1 MKGFQLIL
9 QDLVAIWKHK
19 HGRTAFIFLILV
31 PLIYVGFFLAGYWDP
46 YGQLDKLPV
55 AVVNLDEGATIDD
68 ESLHVGDDFI
78 TELKEGKELNFHF
91 VSAKTADKG
100 LKAGDY
106 YMVITI
112 PKDFSKSVTTL
123 MEETPKTAKLSYE
136 INPGKNFV
144 ASQITTTAVEK
155 MKTKIN
161 TSITKF
167 YSESILTKFQDASTG
182 FATAG
187 TGAEQ
192 LYKGATAIQSGSDK
206 LADGIHSLDEGAQK
220 LQTGS
225 TSLSA
230 GQENLSNG
238 AQGLISGS
246 DSLYSGLQQLTGAEQ
261 SLQSGMGQI
270 SQSMT
275 DWSTKNTELVQG
287 QQQAAKAASDL
298 NGQLVQYIKDHPEAK
313 QDSAFQQIIALA
325 ETLSATE
332 TTLAD
337 GQQQV
342 GTAAKKIVTGQTTLQ
357 TSMQSFGTNMTQAT
371 TGAKQLH
378 QGATEFANGFAKWST
393 GFTTLNTGIT
403 ALSNGI
409 NEVSGGFPKLQQG
422 LSSLV
427 VGSNELASKL
437 NSASA
442 KTSTLQS
449 GDATTSMFAQPIEL
463 VESDLSDVPNYGVG
477 IAPYFLSLALFVG
490 GIMASNILP
499 LGRRELLKVTGTVH
513 FINKLGLVYVVGFI
527 QSIIVDI
534 VILLGFKLEVASVPL
549 FFLSSMIVSLT
560 FMTLI
565 LMLIILLGNVG
576 KFIAVTLLVFQLAT
590 CGGTFPG
597 ELGNPILAKIGAF
610 LPMAH
615 SLQGFQEVITLGGWS
630 NLVTQGSLLLIYLLI
645 AFIIAWISSHI
656 QHKDQPTV
664 EIAK

>member
-55 AVVNLDEGATIDD
+55 AVVNLDEGANIDN

-91 VSAKTADKG
+91 VSAKTAQKG

-112 PKDFSKSVTTL
+112 PKDFSKNVTTL

-161 TSITKF
+161 ASITKF

-187 TGAEQ
+187 AGAEK
-192 LYKGATAIQSGSDK
+192 LSKGATDIQSGTDK
-206 LADGIHSLDEGAQK
+206 LADGIQSLDAGAQK
-220 LQTGS
+220 LKTGS
-225 TSLSA
+225 SSLSA
-230 GQENLSNG
+230 GQESLSNG
-238 AQGLISGS
+238 AQGLINGS

-261 SLQSGMGQI
+261 TLQSGIGQM
-270 SQSMT
+270 SESMT
-275 DWSTKNTELVQG
+275 EWSSKNTELVQG
-287 QQQAAKAASDL
+287 QQQAAKAASNL
-298 NGQLVQYIKDHPEAK
+298 SGQLAQYIKDHPEVK
-313 QDSAFQQIIALA
+313 QDSELQQLVALA

-332 TTLAD
+332 TTLTN

-342 GTAAKKIVTGQTTLQ
+342 GAAAKKIAAGQATLE
-357 TSMQSFGTNMTQAT
+357 TSMKTFGTKMTQAT
-371 TGAKQLH
+371 VGAKQLQ
-378 QGATEFANGFAKWST
+378 QGATEFASGFAKWST

-403 ALSNGI
+403 ALSSGI
-409 NEVSGGFPKLQQG
+409 NEVSGGFPKLQNG

-427 VGSNELASKL
+427 VGSNELTAKL
-437 NSASA
+437 NSAA
-442 KTSTLQS
+442 ATTSNLQYD
-449 GDATTSMFAQPIEL
+449 DATTSMFAQPIEL

-513 FINKLGLVYVVGFI
+513 FINKLGLVYVVGLI

-597 ELGNPILAKIGAF
+597 ELGNPILAKIGGF

-615 SLQGFQEVITLGGWS
+615 SLKGFQEVITLGGWS
-630 NLVTQGSLLLIYLLI
+630 NLVTQGSLLLIYLLL

-656 QHKDQPTV
+656 QHKEQPTV

>member
-55 AVVNLDEGATIDD
+55 AVVNLDEGANIDT

-78 TELKEGKELNFHF
+78 AELKEGKELNFHF
-91 VSAKTADKG
+91 VSAKAAQKG
-100 LKAGDY
+100 LKTGDY

-112 PKDFSKSVTTL
+112 PKDFSKNVTTL

-161 TSITKF
+161 ASITKF
-167 YSESILTKFQDASTG
+167 YSQSILTKFQDASTG
-182 FATAG
+182 FATAEA
-187 TGAEQ
+187 GAEK
-192 LYKGATAIQSGSDK
+192 LSKGATDIQSGSDK
-206 LADGIHSLDEGAQK
+206 LADGMQSLDEGAQK
-220 LQTGS
+220 LKAGS

-230 GQENLSNG
+230 GQESLSNG

-246 DSLYSGLQQLTGAEQ
+246 DSLYSGLQQLTKAEQ
-261 SLQSGMGQI
+261 SLQSGMGQM
-270 SQSMT
+270 SQSMA
-275 DWSTKNTELVQG
+275 DWSSKNTELVQA
-287 QQQAAKAASDL
+287 QQQAATTANTL
-298 NGQLVQYIKDHPEAK
+298 REQLAHYIKNHPEAK
-313 QDSAFQQIIALA
+313 QDSELQQMIALA
-325 ETLSATE
+325 EALSTTE
-332 TTLAD
+332 TTITT

-342 GTAAKKIVTGQTTLQ
+342 GVAANKIASGQTTLE
-357 TSMQSFGTNMTQAT
+357 TNMKTFGTNMTQAT
-371 TGAKQLH
+371 VGAKQLQ
-378 QGATEFANGFAKWST
+378 QGASEFAGGFAKWST

-403 ALSNGI
+403 ALSSGI
-409 NEVSGGFPKLQQG
+409 NEVSSGFPKLQNG
-422 LSSLV
+422 LASLV
-427 VGSNELASKL
+427 GGSNELATKL
-437 NSASA
+437 NSAA
-442 KTSTLQS
+442 TKTSNLQYN
-449 GDATTSMFAQPIEL
+449 DATTSMFAQPIEL
-463 VESDLSDVPNYGVG
+463 VESDLSNVPNYGVG

-499 LGRRELLKVTGTVH
+499 LGRRELLKVTGTAH

-549 FFLSSMIVSLT
+549 FFLSSMIVSFT

-615 SLQGFQEVITLGGWS
+615 SLKGFQEVITLGGWS
-630 NLVTQGSLLLIYLLI
+630 NLVTQGALLLIYLLL

>member
-1 MKGFQLIL
+1 MKGFHLIL

-19 HGRTAFIFLILV
+19 HGRTAFIFLMLV

-55 AVVNLDEGATIDD
+55 AVVNLDEGAIIDN
-68 ESLHVGDDFI
+68 EPLHVGDDFI
-78 TELKEGKELNFHF
+78 DELKDGKELNFHF
-91 VSAKTADKG
+91 VSAKTAEKG
-100 LKAGDY
+100 LSAGDY

-112 PKDFSKSVTTL
+112 PKNFSQNVTTL

-136 INPGKNFV
+136 INSGKNFV

-161 TSITKF
+161 ASITKF
-167 YSESILTKFQDASTG
+167 YSESVLTKFQDASTG

-187 TGAEQ
+187 TGAAK
-192 LYKGATAIQSGSDK
+192 LSKGASDIQSGSDK
-206 LADGIHSLDEGAQK
+206 LAAGMQSVDEGAQK
-220 LQTGS
+220 LKTGS
-225 TSLSA
+225 SNLSA
-230 GQENLSNG
+230 GQESLSNG
-238 AQGLISGS
+238 AQGLITGS
-246 DSLYSGLQQLTGAEQ
+246 DSLSSGLQQLTGAQ
-261 SLQSGMGQI
+261 HSLQSGMEQMG
-270 SQSMT
+270 QSMT
-275 DWSTKNTELVQG
+275 DWSTKNKALVQG
-287 QQQAAKAASDL
+287 QQQAATTANNLSE
-298 NGQLVQYIKDHPEAK
+298 QLTQYINAHPEIK
-313 QDSAFQQIIALA
+313 QDPALQQIIALA

-332 TTLAD
+332 TTLTTE
-337 GQQQV
+337 QQQV
-342 GTAAKKIVTGQTTLQ
+342 AAAANSLATGQAALQ
-357 TSMQSFGTNMTQAT
+357 SNMQTFGSKMTEAT
-371 TGAKQLH
+371 DGAQQLQ
-378 QGATEFANGFAKWST
+378 QGAAAFASGFAKWST

-403 ALSNGI
+403 ALSSGI

-427 VGSNELASKL
+427 VGSNELAAKL
-437 NSASA
+437 NSAA
-442 KTSTLQS
+442 TQTSTLQS
-449 GDATTSMFAQPIEL
+449 DDATTSMFAQPIEL

-513 FINKLGLVYVVGFI
+513 FINKLGLVYVVGLI
-527 QSIIVDI
+527 QSVIVDV

-549 FFLSSMIVSLT
+549 FFLSSIVISFT

-576 KFIAVTLLVFQLAT
+576 KFLAVTLLVLQLAT

-597 ELGNPILAKIGAF
+597 VLGNPVLAKIGEV

-615 SLQGFQEVITLGGWS
+615 SLQSFQEVITLGGWS
-630 NLVTQGSLLLIYLLI
+630 NLVTQGTILLMYLLLAVVIG
-645 AFIIAWISSHI
+645 WISSHL
-656 QHKDQPTV
+656 QHKERPAV